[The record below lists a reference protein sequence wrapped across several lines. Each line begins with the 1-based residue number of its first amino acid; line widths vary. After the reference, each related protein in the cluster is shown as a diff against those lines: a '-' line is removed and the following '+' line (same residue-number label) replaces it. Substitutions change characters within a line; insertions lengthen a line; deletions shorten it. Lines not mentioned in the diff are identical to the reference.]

1 MIRRRSVVRGAGAV
15 LAAAVLAGGISTGAG
30 TAGAAPVIPMPNV
43 LPRLSPHA
51 SQVDLV
57 KSFNRRSRT
66 ITKAIPGRIGLA
78 ITPVGTDDTVN
89 LGTVKTARAW
99 STLKVPVSI
108 AAERANGKA
117 VVGDIR
123 SAIRASD
130 NAAAERLWGSLGGDR
145 LAVQRVSEVLEEE
158 HDSDTRVLSSISRP
172 SSFPGYTDWTL
183 ARQSVFGAHLP
194 CLPDSGRVLG
204 YMRTVEGNQKWGVKT
219 MRKRGVTTAVKGGW
233 GPVSDA
239 TGKYVVRQLGVVTTP
254 RGAFAVSMA
263 ALPSSGTF
271 DDGTAMLDRIGQW
284 ISANLNKLPVGD
296 C

>member
-1 MIRRRSVVRGAGAV
+1 M
-15 LAAAVLAGGISTGAG
+15 LAGGIASGEGA
-30 TAGAAPVIPMPNV
+30 AGAAPVVPLPNP
-43 LPRLSPHA
+43 LPQFSPHA
-51 SQVDLV
+51 SKVALI
-57 KSFNRRSRT
+57 KSFNSRSRA
-66 ITKAIPGRIGLA
+66 IKKAIPGRIGLA
-78 ITPVGTDDTVN
+78 ITPVGTDDTIS

-117 VVGDIR
+117 VIGDIR

-130 NAAAERLWGSLGGDR
+130 NDAAERLWSSLGSDR
-145 LAVQRVSEVLEEE
+145 LAVKRVSEVLQED
-158 HDSDTRVLSSISRP
+158 HDTDTRVLSSISTP
-172 SSFPGYTDWTL
+172 SSYPGYTNWTL

-204 YMRTVEGNQKWGVKT
+204 HMRNVDSNQRWGVKT

-271 DDGTAMLDRIGQW
+271 EDGTAMLSRIGKW
-284 ISANLNKLPVGD
+284 VSANLNRIPVGG